1 MFLMAIRLVADIA
14 TLVSQEL
21 GYLDNY
27 RFLVTLTQSLIAS
40 AVVMATSWS
49 C

>member
-1 MFLMAIRLVADIA
+1 MFLVAIRLVADFA

-21 GYLDNY
+21 GLLDNY
-27 RFLVTLTQSLIAS
+27 RLLVTLTQSPVAG
-40 AVVMATSWS
+40 AVVMATRWS

>member
-1 MFLMAIRLVADIA
+1 MFLTAIRLVADFA

-21 GYLDNY
+21 GPLDNY
-27 RFLVTLTQSLIAS
+27 RFLVILTQSMRAS
-40 AVVMATSWS
+40 AVVMATRWS